1 MHISDILRS
10 SDPSISFEFFPP
22 KTEKAA
28 TSLFGTIRELETLH
42 PSFVSVTYGAGG
54 STRDLT
60 HQLVLKILNETSIP
74 AVPHLTC
81 VCQGEE
87 EVDRILS
94 RYADAGVGTI
104 LALRGDLPQDL
115 PDYDRARDAFRY
127 AANLV
132 EFIKA
137 FNDSGRHPAG
147 GFGIGVAGFP
157 EGHPETP
164 NRMAEMDHL
173 KAKIDAGADYIC
185 TQLFF
190 DNHDFFDF
198 RERCELA
205 GIKVPIIAGI
215 MPIRTASGM
224 IRMAELAAGARF
236 PAKLLRKLAGL
247 QEDKD
252 GFAAAGVDYATAQ
265 CRELLESEVDGLHF
279 YTLNKSGATK
289 QIAGDLGLAD

>member
-1 MHISDILRS
+1 
-10 SDPSISFEFFPP
+10 
-22 KTEKAA
+22 
-28 TSLFGTIRELETLH
+28 
-42 PSFVSVTYGAGG
+42 
-54 STRDLT
+54 
-60 HQLVLKILNETSIP
+60 
-74 AVPHLTC
+74 
-81 VCQGEE
+81 
-87 EVDRILS
+87 
-94 RYADAGVGTI
+94 
-104 LALRGDLPQDL
+104 
-115 PDYDRARDAFRY
+115 
-127 AANLV
+127 
-132 EFIKA
+132 
-137 FNDSGRHPAG
+137 
-147 GFGIGVAGFP
+147 
-157 EGHPETP
+157 
-164 NRMAEMDHL
+164 MAEMDHL

-198 RERCELA
+198 RERCELT

-215 MPIRTASGM
+215 MPITTASGM

-247 QEDKD
+247 EEDKD